1 MAEVLNSPPRSG
13 EPAVLAAGWWPVDRL
28 IVGYLSAAFLLVAV
42 YFGRIPGAWWL
53 LVVHAAAVASIVAA
67 VRAHPVPGT
76 PLDKARTIF
85 RYWYPLPYVASCY
98 KTMAIFIPAIRGT
111 DLDAQVARLD
121 YRLWGANPTVWLERL
136 YNPWL
141 TEVLQLAY
149 TLFVPCAML
158 IAALF
163 WIMRRYPDFRFYAFV
178 VSLGFLAS
186 YLGYLAVPVRGPRFF
201 LPHLQH
207 TELHGLWLFENMQRF
222 LDRLESAHYDCFP
235 SGHTELTMIAWW
247 SSRRISMKLFA
258 AYSVYTILI
267 VFATIYLRYHYTID
281 VFAGAILAAILLAA
295 APGLYAAAGGRRQ
308 KAGSSPTAGTFEVRS
323 PKAQEDN

>member
-1 MAEVLNSPPRSG
+1 MAEVLSSPPRSG
-13 EPAVLAAGWWPVDRL
+13 EPALLAAGWWQVDVL
-28 IVGYLSAAFLLVAV
+28 IVGYLAASALLIAV
-42 YFGRIPGAWWL
+42 YFGRIPDGAWL
-53 LVVHAAAVASIVAA
+53 LAAHIAAIGSIAAVI
-67 VRAHPVPGT
+67 RARPDPQS
-76 PLDKARTIF
+76 PLYRLRAIF
-85 RYWYPLPYVASCY
+85 RYWYPLPYVGACY

-111 DLDAQVARLD
+111 DLDARIARLD
-121 YRLWGANPTVWLERL
+121 YRLWSANPTVWLERL

-149 TLFVPCAML
+149 TLFVPCAMV

-163 WIMRRYPDFRFYAFV
+163 WLMRRYSDFRYYAFL

-186 YLGYLAVPVRGPRFF
+186 YIGYFVVPVRGPRFF
-201 LPHLQH
+201 LAHLQH
-207 TELHGLWLFENMQRF
+207 TNLHGLWLFENMQRF

-258 AYSVYTILI
+258 AYCVYTILI

-308 KAGSSPTAGTFEVRS
+308 GGGSSPAAGTFESR
-323 PKAQEDN
+323 PPMTQEDN